1 MAMNKKGIRLP
12 NEGLANKESLTLQR
26 PNQKTNETI
35 LKKYDYMYQNINQ
48 LKHLKFISIKIIV
61 LAFQ

>member
-26 PNQKTNETI
+26 PNQISNETI
-35 LKKYDYMYQNINQ
+35 LKSMI
-48 LKHLKFISIKIIV
+48 ICIKI
-61 LAFQ
+61 